1 MRASLPFLLP
11 GNCLLILIGQYTI
24 YAQEE
29 EEDIG
34 RDCARDDNNY
44 EDIGKPSRLDPILIH
59 TSGIGTD
66 MGTHLEMEKYG
77 RNNYSPR
84 ILV

>member
-1 MRASLPFLLP
+1 MHR
-11 GNCLLILIGQYTI
+11 GRRRILVVIVLV
-24 YAQEE
+24 
-29 EEDIG
+29 
-34 RDCARDDNNY
+34 
-44 EDIGKPSRLDPILIH
+44 PSRLDPILIH

-77 RNNYSPR
+77 RNNHSPR